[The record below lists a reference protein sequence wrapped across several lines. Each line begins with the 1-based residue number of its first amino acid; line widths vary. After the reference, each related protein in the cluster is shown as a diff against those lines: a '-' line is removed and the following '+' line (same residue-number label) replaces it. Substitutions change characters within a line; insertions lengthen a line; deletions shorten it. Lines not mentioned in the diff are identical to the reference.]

1 MESRFARFACD
12 FCRHKKL
19 KCSRELPKCSNC
31 KPWPS
36 SCNYLRD
43 KSSSTPP
50 ASNPIQQ
57 ASEPESTFGLRLQRL
72 ENTVQQLANSV
83 DQALQAIRPISSDK
97 GSRKRPSSTQDPIS
111 QNNISD
117 SKLYI
122 GPSHSFSFL
131 KEASANIDAIAQPAG
146 DDTRQSAHSE
156 LQYLSN
162 SLTTARVE
170 QQKKE
175 DSNSF
180 FIPSRAIGYRLISQI
195 FGYAEL
201 GEPFFTLPSE
211 DVLRQVVFEPQN
223 VRMKAWVVYF
233 NYMILSVMSN
243 ETGESDETSR
253 FRRNMQLALNDSSVF
268 LEPRHVNVQALVF
281 LAMHGEDYAA
291 PNLSWMLLGHACRQ
305 AEALGIH
312 LPYHQPPEHRQQRL
326 CLFWMLFLIDKS
338 CSLAFGR
345 PAFLPTAL
353 YQNVPLPDP
362 TFILKFNPHERVA
375 FGGQQ
380 GVSKGSQFGAEV
392 LMRSIQWAKLAGV
405 LSDLLSTG
413 DSSNARVEIRSKLE
427 RWYLETDRALTEI
440 LRAESTSADVSQIRE
455 MSLGISSIKFQ
466 YLHSL
471 ILLLK
476 GDESSSALRL
486 FSAREAISILSS
498 MVSNWSSVYNGVVW
512 QLLYCPFT
520 PFFVVFD
527 NIIHPQDY
535 HTATIDQDL
544 ELLSV
549 TVNYFKAM
557 QSQMRLLA
565 TVCSRLEHTAA
576 IFLKLAQNHV
586 SHRASAKTTA
596 PAAPHKQSASHQNY
610 NQALADLMDLDVS
623 DMSNHIEWLPVDM
636 DTTWPLPEAE
646 KHDPVHSRPA
656 DRGQMSSNMFD
667 WFSWDSYYAGTEA

>member
-1 MESRFARFACD
+1 MESRLAQFACD

-19 KCSRELPKCSNC
+19 N
-31 KPWPS
+31 
-36 SCNYLRD
+36 SCNYVRD
-43 KSSSTPP
+43 KTSSTRPTSIP
-50 ASNPIQQ
+50 TPQSLEADNGFD
-57 ASEPESTFGLRLQRL
+57 ARLQSL

-83 DQALQAIRPISSDK
+83 DQVLQAIRPVSSGK
-97 GSRKRPSSTQDPIS
+97 GSRKRPSSTQDPIT

-117 SKLYI
+117 SRLYI
-122 GPSHSFSFL
+122 GPSTSFSFL
-131 KEASANIDAIAQPAG
+131 KEASANIDAIAQPSG
-146 DDTRQSAHSE
+146 DDTRPSAHSE

-162 SLTTARVE
+162 SLTTARVK

-175 DSNSF
+175 DSNDYY
-180 FIPSRAIGYRLISQI
+180 IPSRAAGYRLISQI

-211 DVLRQVVFEPQN
+211 EILRQVVFEPQN
-223 VRMKAWVVYF
+223 VREKAWIVYF
-233 NYMILSVMSN
+233 NYMILSVKSN
-243 ETGESDETSR
+243 EAGESDETTR
-253 FRRNMQLALNDSSVF
+253 FRRNMQLALNDSSIF
-268 LEPRHVNVQALVF
+268 LEPRHANVQALVF

-305 AEALGIH
+305 AEALGMH
-312 LPYHQPPEHRQQRL
+312 SPSHQTPEHRQQRL

-353 YQNVPLPDP
+353 YQNVPLPDS
-362 TFILKFNPHERVA
+362 TFILKFNPHERAA

-380 GVSKGSQFGAEV
+380 GVSNGSKFGAEV

-405 LSDLLSTG
+405 LSSLLSTG
-413 DSSNARVEIRSKLE
+413 DSSDGRVEIRSELD
-427 RWYLETDRALTEI
+427 RWYLETERALTDI
-440 LRAESTSADVSQIRE
+440 LRVESVSADVAQIRE

-466 YLHSL
+466 YLCSL
-471 ILLLK
+471 ILLVK
-476 GDESSSALRL
+476 GDESLSTLRL

-535 HTATIDQDL
+535 HISTIDQDL
-544 ELLSV
+544 GLLSA

-565 TVCSRLEHTAA
+565 TVCSRLEQTAA
-576 IFLKLAQNHV
+576 IFHKLAQNHV
-586 SHRASAKTTA
+586 SYRASTKTA
-596 PAAPHKQSASHQNY
+596 ASHSKQVSGNQPHSYNSSHGNSQSQNIT
-610 NQALADLMDLDVS
+610 DLMTLNVGDVA
-623 DMSNHIEWLPVDM
+623 NYIEWLPTDM
-636 DTTWPLPEAE
+636 DTTWPLSEAE
-646 KHDPVHSRPA
+646 KYEPVSSRPA
-656 DRGQMSSNMFD
+656 DRGQMSGNMFD
-667 WFSWDSYYAGTEA
+667 WFSWDSYYAGTEV